1 MQSRNIPHK
10 FCSWVSH
17 THTYFVAS
25 CGHVILTQESTVE
38 GPGLNHTPQCSA
50 LLSLW
55 CCQAPLWLGV
65 PITRERLKMCGRHG
79 WSPALV
85 GWGDGFVRSEDS
97 ATWILSDE
105 GSELLCFLPLWVS
118 AWGFSAICWTW
129 ESLLHQLCAQCWWCK
144 ICLLM

>member
-65 PITRERLKMCGRHG
+65 PITRERLKMCGG
-79 WSPALV
+79 MAGALL
-85 GWGDGFVRSEDS
+85 WW
-97 ATWILSDE
+97 AE
-105 GSELLCFLPLWVS
+105 GMVL
-118 AWGFSAICWTW
+118 
-129 ESLLHQLCAQCWWCK
+129 
-144 ICLLM
+144 